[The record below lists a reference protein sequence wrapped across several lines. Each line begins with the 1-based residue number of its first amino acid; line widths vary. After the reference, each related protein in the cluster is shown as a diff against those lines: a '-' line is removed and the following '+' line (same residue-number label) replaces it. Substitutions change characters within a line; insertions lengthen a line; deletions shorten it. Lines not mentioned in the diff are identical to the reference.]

1 VLEEPAR
8 VVVAAERFVV
18 VETLRRSTCESCS
31 AHKGCGTATLG
42 KVLGR
47 RRTSVRALSDID
59 VRAGD
64 QVVIAIAEGA
74 FLRGSLATYLMP
86 LLLMIVGAFLG
97 QQLSFV
103 LSLQGEG
110 LTILLGGVGLG
121 LGFGCLL
128 LFSRS
133 IRRDGRYQPMV
144 LRRVARTSGHT

>member
-1 VLEEPAR
+1 MVEEPAR
-8 VVVAAERFVV
+8 VVAAADSFVL
-18 VETLRRSTCESCS
+18 VETLHRSTCESCS

-64 QVVIAIAEGA
+64 QVVVAIAEGA
-74 FLRGSLATYLMP
+74 MLRGSLATYLMP

-97 QQLSFV
+97 QQLSFG
-103 LSLQGEG
+103 LSVQGEG
-110 LTILLGGVGLG
+110 LTIFLGVAGLG

-133 IRRDGRYQPMV
+133 IRRDVRYQPVV
-144 LRRVARTSGHT
+144 LRRAARTSGHT